1 MATTDVQQLRED
13 YQRAALSLP
22 DTDPDPIVQFRRW
35 FEEAVASEV
44 PEPNAMTVATASP
57 DGVPSAR
64 VVLLKDY
71 DAAGFVFYTN
81 YESQKGREL
90 DANPRAAAVFVWL
103 DLERQVRI
111 EGAVE
116 RISAEQST
124 AYYHRR
130 PKKSQ
135 IGAWASDQSRV
146 IEDRAVLEEREAA
159 LNAQYADAE
168 QLPRPAHWGGYRI
181 RPRRIEFWQGR
192 SSRLH
197 DRINYR
203 REAGAWVRERLA
215 P

>member
-1 MATTDVQQLRED
+1 MAETHT
-13 YQRAALSLP
+13 
-22 DTDPDPIVQFRRW
+22 DPIVQFERW
-35 FEEAVASEV
+35 FEEARRAEV

-64 VVLLKDY
+64 IVLLKDY
-71 DAAGFVFYTN
+71 DADGFVFYTN
-81 YESQKGREL
+81 YEAQKGQEL
-90 DANPRAAAVFVWL
+90 AANPKAALVFVWL
-103 DLERQVRI
+103 DLERQIRI
-111 EGAVE
+111 EGDVE

-124 AYYHRR
+124 DYYHQR

-146 IEDRAVLEEREAA
+146 IDDRAVLEEKEAA
-159 LNAQYADAE
+159 LRARYAE
-168 QLPRPAHWGGYRI
+168 SERLPRPAHWGGYRV
-181 RPRRIEFWQGR
+181 RPRRLEFWQGR

-203 REAGAWVRERLA
+203 LEGEKWVRERLA

>member
-1 MATTDVQQLRED
+1 MPSTDVQQLRED
-13 YQRAALSLP
+13 YQRAALSMT
-22 DTDPDPIVQFRRW
+22 DTAANPIWQFERW
-35 FEEAVASEV
+35 FEEAVQAEV
-44 PEPNAMTVATASP
+44 PEPNAFTLATVSK
-57 DGVPSAR
+57 DGLPSAR
-64 VVLLKDY
+64 IVLLKDY
-71 DAAGFVFYTN
+71 DERGFVFYTN

-90 DANPRAAAVFVWL
+90 DANPQAAIVFVWL

-116 RISAEQST
+116 RVSEAQST
-124 AYYHRR
+124 DYYHKR

-146 IEDRAVLEEREAA
+146 IEGREVLENREAE
-159 LNAQYADAE
+159 LQQQYADTE
-168 QLPRPAHWGGYRI
+168 QLPRPPHWGGYRVK
-181 RPRRIEFWQGR
+181 PHRIEFWQGR

-203 REAGAWVRERLA
+203 LEGAKWVRERLA